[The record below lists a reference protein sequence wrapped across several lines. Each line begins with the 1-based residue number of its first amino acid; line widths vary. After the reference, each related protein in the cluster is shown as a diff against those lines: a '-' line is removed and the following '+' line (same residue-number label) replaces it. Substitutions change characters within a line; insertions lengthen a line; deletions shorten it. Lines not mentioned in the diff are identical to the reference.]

1 MDEKKNVGF
10 IPGLALILAAL
21 ALVLISINAVKPT
34 PSVEALEKSMDQK
47 IQGVE
52 NAILA
57 QVRSDDLVNSRFNRS
72 MLKRD
77 LANLEYTLDNLSK
90 DAGEGLAADIA
101 ELKAAIKTMK
111 LKLEGV
117 KVTPAPEPKPAQ

>member
-1 MDEKKNVGF
+1 
-10 IPGLALILAAL
+10 
-21 ALVLISINAVKPT
+21 
-34 PSVEALEKSMDQK
+34 MDQK